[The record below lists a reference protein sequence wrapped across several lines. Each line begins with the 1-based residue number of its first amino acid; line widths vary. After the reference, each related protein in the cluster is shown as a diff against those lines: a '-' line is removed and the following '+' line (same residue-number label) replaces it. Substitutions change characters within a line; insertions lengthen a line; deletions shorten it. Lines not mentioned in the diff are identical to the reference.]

1 MAELGFKPRH
11 YHSSV
16 QKPGHSVSLF
26 PDWYRVNYHSFS
38 RHANAAHW
46 GCHLHGTPV
55 SQRTQRPRGV
65 QQPAPGHSARKG
77 QRQGPNP
84 KLPSST
90 LLLVSA
96 PTIFSTTG
104 EDSTQAARTTVQGS
118 EKPEEGRQG
127 WGTAELEPRPPLPGA
142 AGKVG
147 PDTKP

>member
-90 LLLVSA
+90 LLYSWSLPPLSSA
-96 PTIFSTTG
+96 P
-104 EDSTQAARTTVQGS
+104 QARTAPRQPAQPCKAQRSQRRG
-118 EKPEEGRQG
+118 GRDG
-127 WGTAELEPRPPLPGA
+127 ELQNWNPGPPSL
-142 AGKVG
+142 G
-147 PDTKP
+147 PLER